1 MLHSRVTV
9 NKLSGQEQDYTVL
22 GDPTPALE
30 AWSDAYLEHCEG
42 NVSEAPDP
50 GLYDRV
56 FNITTSYG
64 VLFMDA
70 LSRASSIQKLGDI
83 GDGLY
88 GYEDLNDMT
97 FNFRDPKQGLNLDFT
112 SYAMFSLAKKDPK
125 ALLNASAM
133 EALANKTFSTFFQHF
148 VSSNLSMDAGSWV
161 YQPIGAQ
168 LPPDTGPLQW
178 NGNLT
183 VVDRPDPHPLPPTNR
198 TAVVEVSTPVEMLR
212 TNAVAVWLSVAIL
225 IWLVGTTVLVAIV
238 QKSRSKRL
246 LRNVEDR
253 ERESFEEV

>member
-1 MLHSRVTV
+1 MT
-9 NKLSGQEQDYTVL
+9 
-22 GDPTPALE
+22 
-30 AWSDAYLEHCEG
+30 
-42 NVSEAPDP
+42 
-50 GLYDRV
+50 
-56 FNITTSYG
+56 
-64 VLFMDA
+64 
-70 LSRASSIQKLGDI
+70 KLGGI
-83 GDGLY
+83 EDGLY

-112 SYAMFSLAKKDPK
+112 SYAMFSLANKDPK

-168 LPPDTGPLQW
+168 LPPDTGPLQR
-178 NGNLT
+178 NDGNLA
-183 VVDRPDPHPLPPTNR
+183 VDRPDPHPIPPTNR
-198 TAVVEVSTPVEMLR
+198 TAVAEVSTPVEMLR

-246 LRNVEDR
+246 LRNVECVADVLVLVAGSR
-253 ERESFEEV
+253 NLLRLVREQGIEAFEGKGRFVARLGWFEGSDGEARWGVEVFEKDGTERESGDES